1 MSKPNGTKQAEI
13 LTLLNKYE
21 GLIDESLRTRDTGQ
35 LEFKL
40 KDGAKPECARA
51 SKIT

>member
-1 MSKPNGTKQAEI
+1 MSTPNGTKQAEI

-21 GLIDESLRTRDTGQ
+21 GLIDEILRTQDKGQ

-40 KDGAKPECARA
+40 KDGAKPECTRA
-51 SKIT
+51 SKVT